1 MDLLDPP
8 GPSTVV
14 RFALGAALAVA
25 VVLLVVVSVASG
37 HIVWDLAAFALLLW
51 AAWSFF
57 GSVFESLQ
65 SLGGLLGGALTGG
78 GETPP
83 GTAIT
88 IDQETGMLERLVG
101 ADPAPPP
108 HRVIIAGIRL
118 AEIYRTH
125 QHDAAKAEALIAQL
139 TARYPDAPELEYV
152 RAR

>member
-1 MDLLDPP
+1 MDLQDPP

-14 RFALGAALAVA
+14 RVALGAAFAVA
-25 VVLLVVVSVASG
+25 VVLFVVVSVAIG

-65 SLGGLLGGALTGG
+65 SLGGLLGGTLTGG

-88 IDQETGMLERLVG
+88 IDEETGMLERLVG

-139 TARYPDAPELEYV
+139 VARYPDAPELAYV